1 MKIKSVHKTLFP
13 LLLGASLF
21 LSGCGKEDPKQP
33 ETPAE
38 PSTKTQE
45 VTPAAPDQA
54 TLDQQ
59 EKSVAESMEAF
70 GYVMCYQ
77 LQLGQGLNEAEAK
90 ALAKG
95 VEKFL
100 IGEKPTDNFQQKYFS
115 GMMYLQQRMQ
125 EHQKEIAAKN
135 QKIADAKKPQVDA
148 FFAELDKNPNI
159 KKTESGLC
167 YEILEPGDTNKV
179 AKSGDKIEI
188 NYKGTLI
195 DGREFDSSYTKNEP
209 VTFPVDEVIP
219 GFSEGCKLIGEGGK
233 VKLYIPS
240 ELGYGLNAPDESIIE
255 PGDPLIFEVELLHVT
270 PAPQA
275 PTPKEEPV
283 EQPAG

>member
-1 MKIKSVHKTLFP
+1 MKIKSVHKKLFP
-13 LLLGASLF
+13 LLLGASLL
-21 LSGCGKEDPKQP
+21 LSGCGKEDPQKP

-45 VTPAAPDQA
+45 VTPATPDQA
-54 TLDQQ
+54 ALDQQ
-59 EKSVAESMEAF
+59 EKSVAEAMEAF

-77 LQLGQGLNEAEAK
+77 LQLGQGLNETEAK

-100 IGEKPTDNFQQKYFS
+100 IGEKPADNFQQKYFS

-125 EHQKEIAAKN
+125 EHQQKVTAEN

-148 FFAELDKNPNI
+148 FFAKLDENPNI

-167 YEILEPGDTNKV
+167 YEILEPGDTDKT
-179 AKSGDKIEI
+179 AKSGDQIEI
-188 NYKGTLI
+188 HYKGTLI
-195 DGREFDSSYTKNEP
+195 DGREFDSSYKTNEP

-240 ELGYGLNAPDESIIE
+240 ELGYGLNAPDEGIIE
-255 PGDPLIFEVELLHVT
+255 PGDPLIFEVELLHVI
-270 PAPQA
+270 PATQA
-275 PTPKEEPV
+275 PTPEEEPT
-283 EQPAG
+283 EQPVG